1 MSESRDTLERITALE
16 RKVERLIG
24 LDKNTMWIFDKLE
37 SRIAAL
43 EGTASRRDPDPVC
56 GCQRNGFECDGSC
69 EEYEER
75 MQRRREEVAPAQPAT
90 VDAGLLRERIARA
103 IFREMNNLN
112 EPNHRYEFDGPE
124 IGDKACLYSMTDAVL
139 AAIQEGA

>member
-43 EGTASRRDPDPVC
+43 EGTASRRDPGPVC

-90 VDAGLLRERIARA
+90 VDEIMVPRDLLDRA
-103 IFREMNNLN
+103 VDHIKRLGWWET
-112 EPNHRYEFDGPE
+112 EV
-124 IGDKACLYSMTDAVL
+124 GDDTVSQSAYADA
-139 AAIQEGA
+139 AAIRAMLEGA